1 MRSSDSRPACR
12 RRDSHRQ
19 TIFCKQP
26 DSGWPGADSP
36 ISAWRTRISGCEA
49 NDEFSFRTSHRFKSI
64 KLIEQDGGK
73 ELEVHYVRESLA
85 KAGFKI
91 LKSLKKHM
99 WIPVEIVLGI
109 KE

>member
-1 MRSSDSRPACR
+1 M
-12 RRDSHRQ
+12 
-19 TIFCKQP
+19 
-26 DSGWPGADSP
+26 
-36 ISAWRTRISGCEA
+36 
-49 NDEFSFRTSHRFKSI
+49 SI

-99 WIPVEIVLGI
+99 WIPVEIVVGV
-109 KE
+109 KESDAVSCANLSGGV